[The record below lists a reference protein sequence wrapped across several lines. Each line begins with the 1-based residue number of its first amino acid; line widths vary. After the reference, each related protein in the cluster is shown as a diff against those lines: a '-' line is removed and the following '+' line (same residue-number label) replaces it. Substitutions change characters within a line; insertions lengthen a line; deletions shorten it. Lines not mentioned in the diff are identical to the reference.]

1 MVSSPSH
8 SLPVSSC
15 ISLSHTHCLSVS
27 LSVSVS
33 VSVSPSLSRI
43 DTHLFTHS

>member
-33 VSVSPSLSRI
+33 VSPSLSRI